1 MSKFKDQIFKI
12 IENEP
17 RVRIVEEDPIITD
30 IFIQGLEVNEA
41 WACYDNNAD
50 EIRINGEVRL
60 KFDYEDVWINSDY
73 TYDCSI
79 KIRSVKKFKK
89 YLNMALGLSAI
100 FEQAIK
106 QIKNLQKLDRIEDDF

>member
-12 IENEP
+12 LENEP
-17 RVRIVEEDPIITD
+17 RVRVVEENTLITD
-30 IFIQGLEVNEA
+30 IFIKGMEENEA

-50 EIRINGEVRL
+50 EIRINGEIRL
-60 KFDYEDVWINSDY
+60 KFDYKDVWINSDY
-73 TYDCSI
+73 SYNCSI

-106 QIKNLQKLDRIEDDF
+106 QINNLQKLERISDDF

>member
-17 RVRIVEEDPIITD
+17 RVRIVEESSRITD
-30 IFIQGLEVNEA
+30 IFIQGMEENEA
-41 WACYDNNAD
+41 WACYDNNED
-50 EIRINGEVRL
+50 EIRVNGEIRL
-60 KFDYEDVWINSDY
+60 KFDYKEVWVNSDY
-73 TYDCSI
+73 SYDCSI

-89 YLNMALGLSAI
+89 YLNMALGLSVI
-100 FEQAIK
+100 FEQATK

>member
-1 MSKFKDQIFKI
+1 
-12 IENEP
+12 
-17 RVRIVEEDPIITD
+17 V
-30 IFIQGLEVNEA
+30 GLL
-41 WACYDNNAD
+41 DNNAD

-89 YLNMALGLSAI
+89 YLNMALGLAAI